1 MQGAR
6 ALRPALVA
14 SLMVLGMTVA
24 RAREPQG
31 KPDPLAA
38 EITRWSAYLRE
49 NASKEEMWTQTKEAS
64 EPVLRRAEEALR
76 DGRRLLALSRL
87 AAVRVNL
94 AAFEFLSRRPA
105 DQRKD
110 PAAFEAEWTRLGKV
124 LREDLDAPSSAA
136 FEGVRPAAV
145 RGLGEATLPQVRFYY
160 EASLEYGRNTM
171 PDSGLFYL
179 DAARAQRE
187 FATFCRSLSEPS
199 ARRMPRLRGLRA
211 EIDALEHD
219 LLAAYRPPAS
229 IDRHGEFI
237 LASSMVKEA
246 RELDG
251 MGLRYGALLRYLQA
265 ALRTAP
271 LRPTPPPSLEAGRLA
286 TQLRG
291 LDARL
296 SAGGTDHSIGRLFL
310 ETAQADAAHPAPG
323 VGSTVAAAIVSD
335 VLPRYFA
342 ALEPARRE
350 APGPAPEVT
359 VTLVRWPYT

>member
-1 MQGAR
+1 MRGAR
-6 ALRPALVA
+6 ALCPGIAA
-14 SLMVLGMTVA
+14 SLLALGLTVA
-24 RAREPQG
+24 RTGEPQG

-38 EITRWSAYLRE
+38 EIARWSAYLRD
-49 NASKEEMWTQTKEAS
+49 NTSKDDTWTQTKEVS

-94 AAFEFLSRRPA
+94 AAYEFLSGRPSE
-105 DQRKD
+105 QRSD

-124 LREDLDAPSSAA
+124 LREDLEPPSAAA
-136 FEGVRPAAV
+136 FEGVHPAAL
-145 RGLGEATLPQVRFYY
+145 RGIAEATLPQVRIYY
-160 EASLEYGRNTM
+160 DASLEYGRNTM

-187 FATFCRSLSEPS
+187 FAAFCRSLSQPS
-199 ARRMPRLRGLRA
+199 SRRPPRLRGMRA

-219 LLAAYRPPAS
+219 LLVAYRPPAS

-237 LASSMVKEA
+237 LASSILKEA

-271 LRPTPPPSLEAGRLA
+271 LRAAPPASLEADRLA
-286 TQLRG
+286 TRLRD

-296 SAGGTDHSIGRLFL
+296 SAGNTDHSIGRLLL

-323 VGSTVAAAIVSD
+323 ATPAVAPAIVSD

-350 APGPAPEVT
+350 APRPAPKVT